1 METCGGVTMTVKK
14 LMDELDAVRD
24 QLEDISSREPRVRP
38 VITRL
43 DELFAELEDEAENE
57 AKEET

>member
-1 METCGGVTMTVKK
+1 MTVKK